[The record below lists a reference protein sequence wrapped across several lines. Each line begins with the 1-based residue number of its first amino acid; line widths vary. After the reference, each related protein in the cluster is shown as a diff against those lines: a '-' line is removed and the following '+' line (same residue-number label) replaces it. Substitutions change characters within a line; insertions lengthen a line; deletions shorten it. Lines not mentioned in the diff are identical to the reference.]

1 MVLGVA
7 GSSPVIHPKKKS
19 QLIVGFFILMNYFV
33 YILYSHSYNTFY
45 KCQSTDISN
54 TLINHHTQHEAL
66 TLSGSP
72 WKLIWR
78 AEKTSR
84 KDALDLERKLKNL
97 DRIRLIKFM
106 LKYTE
111 GIAGPDAL
119 TFLLQWSGC

>member
-1 MVLGVA
+1 
-7 GSSPVIHPKKKS
+7 
-19 QLIVGFFILMNYFV
+19 MNYFV
-33 YILYSHSYNTFY
+33 YILYSHSSNSFY
-45 KCQSTDISN
+45 KGQTSDISERLKRHN
-54 TLINHHTQHEAL
+54 NKLEKSTQ
-66 TLSGSP
+66 SGSP

-119 TFLLQWSGC
+119 TFLRQWSGC